1 MTVYMGEKNSFKTVI
16 VTLQTITLLSVD
28 ETNRRLHHDDCD
40 NEEGKRG
47 TNIHTMK

>member
-1 MTVYMGEKNSFKTVI
+1 MNAYIEKKNSFKTVI

-40 NEEGKRG
+40 SEEGKRD